1 MRNRT
6 AFLLLILGAAFYAC
20 AQSQG
25 SEKWQAVTVCDLI
38 KDHSYD
44 GARVTFHAK
53 VLDGQLHGILL
64 KDGRCDKGL
73 RMTASESVREQE
85 DYREFMRTLYSV
97 RKTTTDQVITADFY
111 GKFVYR
117 PAEPRLK
124 WALDVE
130 RISNIEVKPNPD
142 KPPASLNQSGTTL
155 LHESQ
160 HAQGLEK

>member
-1 MRNRT
+1 MKSKT
-6 AFLLLILGAAFYAC
+6 TSLLLILGTVLGLNAVYAC
-20 AQSQG
+20 DSVAQSQA
-25 SEKWQAVTVCDLI
+25 SEKWLPVMVCDLV

-64 KDGRCDKGL
+64 KDDRCEKGL
-73 RMTASESVREQE
+73 RMTASDSVREQE
-85 DYREFMRTLYSV
+85 DYNEFMRTIYST
-97 RKTTTDQVITADFY
+97 RKSSVDHTITADFY

-130 RISNIEVKPNPD
+130 RISNIEVK
-142 KPPASLNQSGTTL
+142 
-155 LHESQ
+155 
-160 HAQGLEK
+160 

>member
-1 MRNRT
+1 MRNRIG
-6 AFLLLILGAAFYAC
+6 FLLLILGAAVYAC

-38 KDHSYD
+38 KDQSND
-44 GARVTFHAK
+44 GGRVTFHAR

-64 KDGRCDKGL
+64 KDDHCDKGL
-73 RMTASESVREQE
+73 RMTASDSVHEQE
-85 DYREFMRTLYSV
+85 DYNEFMRTIYST
-97 RKTTTDQVITADFY
+97 RKLAGVHTITADFF

-130 RISNIEVKPNPD
+130 RISNVEVK
-142 KPPASLNQSGTTL
+142 
-155 LHESQ
+155 
-160 HAQGLEK
+160 

>member
-1 MRNRT
+1 MRNRIG
-6 AFLLLILGAAFYAC
+6 FLLLILGTAFSVS

-25 SEKWQAVTVCDLI
+25 SEKWQPVTVCDLV
-38 KDHSYD
+38 KDRSYD

-64 KDGRCDKGL
+64 KDDHCDKGL
-73 RMTASESVREQE
+73 RMTASDSVREQE
-85 DYREFMRTLYSV
+85 DYNEFMRTLYST
-97 RKTTTDQVITADFY
+97 RKLAGDHTITADFY

-130 RISNIEVKPNPD
+130 RISNIEVK
-142 KPPASLNQSGTTL
+142 
-155 LHESQ
+155 
-160 HAQGLEK
+160 